1 MQHAKYPHLF
11 SKGKVGKVT
20 TKNRVIRNSMGT
32 YLNVGKLC
40 DVSDRNIKHAAEAAE
55 GGPGIVF
62 LDNCLI
68 VDGYHMGLAAYDDT
82 YIPGLSMIAQA
93 MHDHG
98 AVAGMQLAHPGRDMG
113 FAGGDNVVAPSAVLP
128 EIMINAGATV
138 PRPLTIDEIHE
149 IEEQYGQAAARV
161 KQAGF
166 DIVEVHGACGC
177 LPTNFLSPHDN
188 QRNDIYGGSLFNR
201 QRFLVEVIRVIKR
214 YVGPDFPVS
223 VKLDM
228 DDCEPDGIRL
238 EECIDT
244 CRVLEREGVALLN
257 LVTATHVTA
266 NFSTSFYPWSYC
278 ADMAAKVKEQV
289 HIPVMV
295 TGAIQSPEAAE
306 KILADGKADFVGT
319 ARQCLADQ
327 AWVEK
332 ARTGHEE
339 DIRPCIRCQIGCTD
353 RGILGHHPISCATNP
368 TLFHYY
374 EELYPKAETPKN
386 VAVVGAGPAGCEA
399 ALTLKK
405 RGHNVVVFEK
415 REIGGTMI
423 EAGAAWYKS
432 DINRF
437 IEYYRKQLEKQHID
451 VRMQEVTPQDIA
463 DGGYDACIVAIG
475 GEPRKLNVP
484 GIDKPIVTEGIDFLY
499 GSKKVEGK
507 SAVVVGGATTTAEIA
522 LDLAEKGMDVTI
534 VKRGT
539 KFLNPAGCQMDI
551 EYTIRLHQLGVKL
564 MTGYRL
570 DSVTDTSAIAI
581 DQYGETVELPCD
593 NVVISAGFLNRPG
606 FAEKLEEISDMDVY
620 MAGDCKKVAEIP
632 DATHAGYAV
641 ARMV

>member
-1 MQHAKYPHLF
+1 MQHPKYPNLF
-11 SKGKVGKVT
+11 SKGKVGKLTV
-20 TKNRVIRNSMGT
+20 KNRVIRNSMGT
-32 YLNVGKLC
+32 YLNIGKTC
-40 DVSDRNIKHAAEAAE
+40 DLSDRNLKHAAEAAE

-68 VDGYHMGLAAYDDT
+68 MESYHMGLAAYDDT
-82 YIPGLSMIAQA
+82 YIPGLSMLAEA

-98 AVAGMQLAHPGRDMG
+98 AIAGMQLAHPGRDMG
-113 FAGGDNVVAPSAVLP
+113 FAGGDDAVAPSAVLP
-128 EIMINAGATV
+128 EIMINAGAAI
-138 PRPLTIDEIHE
+138 PRPLTIDEIYQ
-149 IEEQYGQAAARV
+149 IEDQYGKAALRV

-166 DIVEVHGACGC
+166 DLVEVHGACGC
-177 LPTNFLSPHDN
+177 LPCNFLSPHDN

-201 QRFLVEVIRVIKR
+201 QRFLVETIRAIKR

-238 EECIDT
+238 DECIDT
-244 CRVLEREGVALLN
+244 CKVLEREGVALLN

-306 KILADGKADFVGT
+306 KILADGKVDFVGT

-405 RGHNVVVFEK
+405 RGHNVV
-415 REIGGTMI
+415 
-423 EAGAAWYKS
+423 
-432 DINRF
+432 
-437 IEYYRKQLEKQHID
+437 
-451 VRMQEVTPQDIA
+451 
-463 DGGYDACIVAIG
+463 
-475 GEPRKLNVP
+475 
-484 GIDKPIVTEGIDFLY
+484 
-499 GSKKVEGK
+499 
-507 SAVVVGGATTTAEIA
+507 
-522 LDLAEKGMDVTI
+522 
-534 VKRGT
+534 
-539 KFLNPAGCQMDI
+539 
-551 EYTIRLHQLGVKL
+551 
-564 MTGYRL
+564 
-570 DSVTDTSAIAI
+570 
-581 DQYGETVELPCD
+581 
-593 NVVISAGFLNRPG
+593 ISAGFLNRPG
-606 FAEKLEEISDMDVY
+606 FAEKLEEISDMAVY